1 MKIRIKGNSIRY
13 RLDKTDIELLQE
25 LNKVEEMTHIGDHAL
40 HFCIR
45 AREIPEP
52 AIRMENNGV
61 HLSVPLPQITQ
72 WTTTDQVGFDLEFHN
87 PDGSKLTILVEKDF
101 KCLTER
107 DEDDSQAFDN
117 PLAGESC

>member
-13 RLDKTDIELLQE
+13 RLDKVDIELLQE
-25 LNKVEEMTHIGDHAL
+25 LNKVEDMTHIGDHVL

-61 HLSVPLPQITQ
+61 HLSVPLSQITQ
-72 WTTTDQVGFDLEFHN
+72 WITTDQVGFNQDFPN
-87 PDGSKLTILVEKDF
+87 PDGTILKILVEKDF

-117 PLAGESC
+117 PQAGESC